1 MQLSVRDVARLLQV
15 NEAKVYGWIRE
26 GSLPAEEVNGQYRFN
41 RAELLEWATLR
52 KMEVLPALF
61 RDSATNG
68 FSGRLDDALALG
80 GVIHDLAGDDKDT
93 VLRNMVQAMPL
104 PGEMEREMLLEFFL
118 GRESLGSTGIGNGLA
133 IPHPRLP
140 IVLPVEQP
148 SITLCY
154 LAKPIPYAAT
164 DGQPVHT
171 LFAMV
176 SPTARIHLHLLA
188 RLAMALRN
196 PQFLAVV
203 QRKGKAAEIV
213 AVAAQLE
220 EDLRHEHLSPGKE
233 AHG

>member
-61 RDSATNG
+61 RDSAANG
-68 FSGRLDDALALG
+68 FSGRLDDALVRG
-80 GVIHDLAGDDKDT
+80 GVIHDLAGDNKDM

-133 IPHPRLP
+133 IPHPRYP

-154 LAKPIPYAAT
+154 LARPIPYAAT

-188 RLAMALRN
+188 RLALALRN
-196 PQFLAVV
+196 PLFLSVV
-203 QRKGKAAEIV
+203 QRKGKAAEV
-213 AVAAQLE
+213 VAAAARLE
-220 EDLRHEHLSPGKE
+220 ESLQQEQPAPGKE
-233 AHG
+233 THG